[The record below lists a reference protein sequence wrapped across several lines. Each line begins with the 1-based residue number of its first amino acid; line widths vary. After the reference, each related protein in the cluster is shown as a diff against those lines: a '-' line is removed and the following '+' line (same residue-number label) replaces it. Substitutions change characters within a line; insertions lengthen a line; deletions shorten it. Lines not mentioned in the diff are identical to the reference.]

1 MKAKL
6 IMTLIG
12 LSLIGLSSNAQP
24 TGFKVQPT
32 EKVYSRF
39 FNPLIKD
46 TAQTTMIINGR
57 VYIGGDIY
65 VGTEAELDRFRF
77 MQLSVTNDA
86 NLTNGRWENGI
97 VHFAIEPGFTNA
109 EELIIYSALNHI
121 AANTNVCFKRRTS
134 QSSYIKF
141 KKYTVDELGFS
152 GGNSFLGKCNSC
164 LDGQEVRLSS
174 VSNRV
179 VRHEVCHALGL
190 LHEQSREDRDQF
202 ITIKYENILPFMG
215 HNFDKAVFSS
225 RDVGTYDFNS
235 IMHYFSTSFGKTVNG
250 VTLQTI
256 VRRSNPSDVSFG
268 NSSVLSAGDIRGIN
282 SMYPVEQS
290 CTTLEPTMKPG
301 ELGLNESKTVTVN
314 AINQHNLSGIYLRIG
329 QSFKFEVIDNTWKN
343 GGTSTTCAGYEGGFL
358 DGARRYGNFKMFS
371 LVGEL
376 FKENSTSEFLNV
388 AIGIGC
394 SKTYDATKSGYLV
407 TFANDIL
414 GVGYGD
420 NSGSITLKVTRIL

>member
-12 LSLIGLSSNAQP
+12 LILLGLSSNAQP

-97 VHFAIEPGFTNA
+97 VHFTIEPGFTNA
-109 EELIIYSALNHI
+109 EESIIISALNHI
-121 AANTNVCFKRRTS
+121 ASTTNVCFKRRTT
-134 QSSYIKF
+134 QGSYIKF
-141 KKYTVDELGFS
+141 KKYTVEELGFS

-164 LDGQEVRLSS
+164 LDGQEIRISS

-202 ITIKYENILPFMG
+202 ITIKYDNILPFMG

-235 IMHYFSTSFGKTVNG
+235 IMHYFSTAFGKTVNG

-282 SMYPVEQS
+282 SMYPAEQS

-314 AINQHNLSGIYLRIG
+314 ANIQHNLSGIYLRIG
-329 QSFKFEVIDNTWKN
+329 QSFKFEVIDDSWKN
-343 GGTSTTCAGYEGGFL
+343 GGTSTTCAGYEGGFF

-414 GVGYGD
+414 NVGYGD
-420 NSGSITLKVTRIL
+420 NSGSISLKVTRIL